1 MYFRTITDC
10 GTSDGS
16 GFLVRPHQARVARHI
31 GCEDCGETAE
41 GGMTCPAIRSLNQ
54 VYPGTGANPS
64 IP

>member
-31 GCEDCGETAE
+31 SDEDRSKTANS
-41 GGMTCPAIRSLNQ
+41 GH
-54 VYPGTGANPS
+54 
-64 IP
+64 